1 MQNSGHTP
9 EWSGPTVERTMR
21 NGKRIFAGS
30 FKAWLVEQA
39 SRPGTSV
46 AGLAMRHGVNANQLR
61 RWMKLQRDWP
71 VSWAPL
77 LLPVTTSSTA
87 PPVARADEASDRWP
101 ASIEIELAGALIRVH
116 RGVDPQQLRLVL
128 QALRA

>member
-1 MQNSGHTP
+1 MQDCGHTQ
-9 EWSGPTVERTMR
+9 EWSGPTVEMTMR
-21 NGKRIFAGS
+21 NGKRIFASS

-39 SRPGTSV
+39 SGPGTSV
-46 AGLAMRHGVNANQLR
+46 AGLAMRHSVNANQLR

-71 VSWAPL
+71 VSPAPL
-77 LLPVTTSSTA
+77 LLPVTISSAA
-87 PPVARADEASDRWP
+87 PPVAPADEATDRSP
-101 ASIEIELAGALIRVH
+101 APIEIELAGAVVRVH

>member
-1 MQNSGHTP
+1 
-9 EWSGPTVERTMR
+9 MR
-21 NGKRIFAGS
+21 NGKRIFASS

-39 SRPGTSV
+39 SGPGTSV
-46 AGLAMRHGVNANQLR
+46 AGLAMRHSVNANQLR

-71 VSWAPL
+71 VSPAPL
-77 LLPVTTSSTA
+77 LLPVTISSAA
-87 PPVARADEASDRWP
+87 PPVAPADEATDRSP
-101 ASIEIELAGALIRVH
+101 APIEIELAGAVVRVH

>member
-21 NGKRIFAGS
+21 NGKRIFASS

-39 SRPGTSV
+39 SKPGTSV

-71 VSWAPL
+71 ASPAPL
-77 LLPVTTSSTA
+77 LLPVTISSAALRAASAEAIERSPA
-87 PPVARADEASDRWP
+87 P
-101 ASIEIELAGALIRVH
+101 IEIELAGAVVRVH
-116 RGVDPQQLRLVL
+116 EGVDAQQLRLVI